1 MLPEYN
7 ADLNR
12 RYAIYCRNNDENRLN
27 KIAIGASDYDYN
39 WTEVLMKKIGYK
51 MDAISLHYY
60 TVTGW
65 RGSKGSATLFSP
77 DDYYRIVGKCAEI
90 EEVINKHIAIM
101 DKYDAQKRI
110 ALLVDEWGTWFDEE
124 PETVRGHLFQQNT
137 MRDAFVAA
145 LSLNIFNK
153 YSDRIQMANIAQ
165 VANVLQSMVLTKED
179 KMVVTPTYHVFEMY
193 KVHQDAKLVPL
204 SISSNSREIRGRNI
218 ALTSASAS
226 VKDGITHITLAN
238 ISLDLNQEIDIY
250 LGQKFKNVSAKILT
264 SKNINDHNTFDN
276 PETVKPADFK
286 DFKIS
291 GDILKIK
298 MPAKSIIAL
307 EIK

>member
-1 MLPEYN
+1 
-7 ADLNR
+7 
-12 RYAIYCRNNDENRLN
+12 
-27 KIAIGASDYDYN
+27 
-39 WTEVLMKKIGYK
+39 
-51 MDAISLHYY
+51 MD
-60 TVTGW
+60 
-65 RGSKGSATLFSP
+65 R
-77 DDYYRIVGKCAEI
+77 
-90 EEVINKHIAIM
+90 
-101 DKYDAQKRI
+101 YDAQKRI

-179 KMVVTPTYHVFEMY
+179 KMILTPTYHVFEMY
-193 KVHQDAKLVPL
+193 KVHQDAKFIPL
-204 SISSNSREIRGRNI
+204 TISGNSREIRGRNI

-238 ISLDLNQEIDIY
+238 ISLDLNQEIDVNI
-250 LGQKFKNVSAKILT
+250 GQKFKNVSAKILT
-264 SKNINDHNTFDN
+264 SKNITDHNTFDS

-291 GDILKIK
+291 GETLKIK
-298 MPAKSIIAL
+298 MPAKSIIVL